1 MSEIRFISASRS
13 GALYAA
19 YEQNAFMA
27 ASLQFTVCAELPRLS
42 ARYSR
47 NSSTFS
53 AVRSSMPT
61 SDASVPLS
69 SRNHLSMSENAS
81 R

>member
-27 ASLQFTVCAELPRLS
+27 LS
-42 ARYSR
+42 IADYAYVLETGHVVLSGKG
-47 NSSTFS
+47 SDLLKDDS
-53 AVRSSMPT
+53 VRKSYLG
-61 SDASVPLS
+61 V
-69 SRNHLSMSENAS
+69 
-81 R
+81 